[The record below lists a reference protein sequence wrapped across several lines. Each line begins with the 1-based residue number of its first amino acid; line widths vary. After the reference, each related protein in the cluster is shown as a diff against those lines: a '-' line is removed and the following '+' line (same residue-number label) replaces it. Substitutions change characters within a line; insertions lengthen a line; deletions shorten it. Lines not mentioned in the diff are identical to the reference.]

1 MESKNIKQ
9 YIGLLMFVCLIS
21 YVFLF
26 KLSAIVDAEILSYE
40 ETTKVRLKK
49 IVNTYELLTPVKVIE
64 NRLLVFV
71 NVETGLNYSESQ
83 FMIDKCKDKDID
95 LFLLLG
101 LFKKESGFDPDT
113 TGNSGEMGLGQL
125 MEKTAK
131 HYSQKLGY
139 EYEKKMI
146 YDPMRNIDLAA
157 EHLSYLK
164 QKYDG
169 DEHKM
174 LTAYNRG
181 TKGLDNYI
189 KDKRSP
195 FEEYS
200 MSSYSVDVLKNRD
213 EFKTRFEKFEQN
225 Q

>member
-9 YIGLLMFVCLIS
+9 YMGLIMFVCLIS

-49 IVNTYELLTPVKVIE
+49 IVNTYELLTPTKLIE
-64 NRLLVFV
+64 NQLLVFV

-83 FMIDKCKDKDID
+83 FMIDKCNDKDID
-95 LFLLLG
+95 LFLLMG
-101 LFKKESGFDPDT
+101 LLKKESGFDPNT
-113 TGNSGEMGLGQL
+113 TGSSGEMGLGQL

-131 HYSQKLGY
+131 YYSNKLGY
-139 EYEKKMI
+139 EYDEKLI
-146 YDPMRNIDLAA
+146 YEPTRNIDLAV
-157 EHLSYLK
+157 EHLAYLK
-164 QKYDG
+164 QLYNG

-181 TKGLDNYI
+181 AKGLENYI
-189 KDKRSP
+189 RDKRSP

-200 MSSYSVDVLKNRD
+200 MSSYSVDVLAYRD
-213 EFKTRFEKFEQN
+213 EFKEQFEKFEEQ
-225 Q
+225 

>member
-9 YIGLLMFVCLIS
+9 YMGLIMFVCLIS

-26 KLSAIVDAEILSYE
+26 KLGTIVDAEILSYE
-40 ETTKVRLKK
+40 ETTKLRLKE
-49 IVNTYELLTPVKVIE
+49 ITNTYELLTPTKVFE

-83 FMIDKCKDKDID
+83 FMIDKCKDNDID

-101 LFKKESGFDPDT
+101 LLRKESGFDPDT
-113 TGNSGEMGLGQL
+113 TGNSGEIGLGQL
-125 MEKTAK
+125 MERTAR
-131 HYSQKLGY
+131 HYSNQLGY
-139 EYEKKMI
+139 EYSKEET
-146 YDPMRNIDLAA
+146 YDPVRNIDLAV

-164 QKYDG
+164 ELYNNN
-169 DEHKM
+169 EHKI

-181 TKGLDNYI
+181 TKGLENYI

-195 FEEYS
+195 FEDYS
-200 MSSYSVDVLKNRD
+200 MSTYSVGVLKYRD
-213 EFKTRFEKFEQN
+213 EFKQRFEKFQN
-225 Q
+225 K